1 MKIQNKNIFAI
12 IPSAGTGTRFG
23 TTIPK
28 QYIEIDHEPVIQKTI
43 TKFINIEEI
52 KKIFVVLS
60 PNDRDF
66 DNLEISTNQKIVKVE
81 GGDSRAESVLNA
93 LKKIKEDSIVLVHD
107 AVRPFIEISK
117 IKQLIQAFDSS
128 SEEALVLGIPIYEAL
143 KKIDPETLAIKSSQN
158 RNEFYL
164 AQTPQISSSKLLEHA
179 IESSLGSNFFP
190 GDESEA
196 IERAG
201 GRIKFIPGNRS
212 NIKITVPDDLEID

>member
-93 LKKIKEDSIVLVHD
+93 LKTSQPLTHNLEYILDI
-107 AVRPFIEISK
+107 RIMR
-117 IKQLIQAFDSS
+117 
-128 SEEALVLGIPIYEAL
+128 L
-143 KKIDPETLAIKSSQN
+143 KHT
-158 RNEFYL
+158 FVY
-164 AQTPQISSSKLLEHA
+164 
-179 IESSLGSNFFP
+179 
-190 GDESEA
+190 
-196 IERAG
+196 
-201 GRIKFIPGNRS
+201 
-212 NIKITVPDDLEID
+212 

>member
-66 DNLEISTNQKIVKVE
+66 DSLEISTNKKIVKVE

-93 LKKIKEDSIVLVHD
+93 LKKIKEDSI
-107 AVRPFIEISK
+107 
-117 IKQLIQAFDSS
+117 
-128 SEEALVLGIPIYEAL
+128 
-143 KKIDPETLAIKSSQN
+143 
-158 RNEFYL
+158 
-164 AQTPQISSSKLLEHA
+164 
-179 IESSLGSNFFP
+179 
-190 GDESEA
+190 
-196 IERAG
+196 
-201 GRIKFIPGNRS
+201 
-212 NIKITVPDDLEID
+212 